1 MKQAVDLDAL
11 ADLEEQRRF
20 LLQSLRDLD
29 REHEA
34 GDLDEDDYRTLKDDY
49 TARAAAVLH
58 ALEKSS
64 TGLTAGRRARP
75 RRNTKATALVVGAV
89 AVVAIVAGVL
99 VASSSGQRVP
109 GQPTSGSAG
118 ASAATTDQLA
128 KASQLFNQNKWAD
141 ALGAYAKVLKK
152 DPNNVEALS
161 YGSWALAQLGQVDSA
176 QRSLDRALQANP
188 NYPPA
193 HLFKGLLLLDVRN
206 DPTGAVPELQTF
218 LAANPPPPPALVQ
231 MVQQRLQEAQ
241 SKAGAGK

>member
-1 MKQAVDLDAL
+1 VKQAVDLDAL

-20 LLQSLRDLD
+20 LLQSLHDLD

-34 GDLDEDDYRTLKDDY
+34 GDLDEDDYRTLKEDY

-58 ALEKSS
+58 ALEKST
-64 TGLTAGRRARP
+64 TGLTAQRRARP
-75 RRNTKATALVVGAV
+75 RRSAKVTALVVGAV
-89 AVVAIVAGVL
+89 AVVAILAGVL
-99 VASSSGQRVP
+99 VATSSGQRVP
-109 GQPTSGSAG
+109 GQPTSGSVG
-118 ASAATTDQLA
+118 ASGATNDQLA

-141 ALGAYAKVLKK
+141 ALGAYATVLKK

-176 QRSLDRALQANP
+176 QRSLDRALKANP

-193 HLFKGLLLLDVRN
+193 HLFRGLLLLDARN
-206 DPTGAVPELQTF
+206 DPKGAVPELQTF

-231 MVQQRLQEAQ
+231 MVQSRLQEAQ
-241 SKAGAGK
+241 AKAASTK